1 MFYEFERTVGDM
13 RKNVFTLI
21 ELLVVIAIIAI
32 LAAMLLPAL
41 QQARSR
47 AMTTKCVGNLK
58 QLGTIAQQYID
69 DHQGFWPAS
78 HDNDGQGCNSRTWIF
93 HLWCG
98 KYFGGGASSNDT
110 LTKKLTA
117 YRNWLRGG
125 GDPVFKCPVVPIVE
139 YPASGYFHP
148 QAYGTQYNHNNTT
161 ATNPAGKYGYWP
173 GNPAFSVGYKST
185 GSDVDKNREKINDS
199 VSPSQRIILSD
210 SVFKFTDGMLRQCA
224 NLGVWTTGDPT
235 RDTLPELKDLYGRLY
250 PVHNGRI
257 DMLSFGGSVAS
268 VDVEAMRSSY
278 FFPRFAPPRNQL
290 PFGWFD
296 ADGIW
301 RCAKDF

>member
-1 MFYEFERTVGDM
+1 M
-13 RKNVFTLI
+13 RKPEKSFTLI

-41 QQARSR
+41 QQARNR
-47 AMTTKCVGNLK
+47 ATSSKCVGNLK

-78 HDNDGQGCNSRTWIF
+78 HDTSGQGCNTRTWIF

-98 KYFGGGASSNDT
+98 KYFGAGPGATST
-110 LTKKLTA
+110 LTQKLTA

-125 GDPVFKCPVVPIVE
+125 GDPLFICPSVPIMA
-139 YPASGYFHP
+139 YPTTGYFEP
-148 QAYGTQYNHNNTT
+148 QAYGSQYNHNNVT
-161 ATNPAGKYGYWP
+161 ATNPAGKYGYYP
-173 GNPAFSVGYKST
+173 GNPVYSLGYKST
-185 GSDVDKNREKINDS
+185 GTVDQREKISDA

-210 SVFKFTDGMLRQCA
+210 SVFKFTDGTLRQCA
-224 NLGVWTTGDPT
+224 NLGVWTEADPT
-235 RDTLPELKDLYGRLY
+235 SYTLPDVTNLYGRLY

-257 DMLSFGGSVAS
+257 SMLSFGGSVVS
-268 VDVEAMRSSY
+268 TDDETMRTSY
-278 FFPRFAPPRNQL
+278 FFPRFAPPRSQL

-301 RCAKDF
+301 RCAKNL